1 MATEHRPLSKPLE
14 ALRDAAQAAERRKSK
29 AKGSYGVAS
38 DCRHNV
44 GNSNFCIV
52 KSESEAARTHDP
64 ARRTPIPV
72 PVLSSVL

>member
-1 MATEHRPLSKPLE
+1 MSMTMKRLSKPLE
-14 ALRDAAQAAERRKSK
+14 ALHDAAQAAERKSK
-29 AKGSYGVAS
+29 ARGSYGAAS
-38 DCRHNV
+38 DCRRNV